1 MSVSKTDKYYR
12 DPNNGAL
19 ISNDNEG
26 LKSYRMQKQK
36 ASQITEMSKD
46 INNLKEEML
55 GIRDALHEILNSFK
69 QEK

>member
-1 MSVSKTDKYYR
+1 MSINKTDKYFR
-12 DPNNGAL
+12 DPNTGAL

-26 LKSYRMQKQK
+26 LKSYKMQKHK

-55 GIRDALHEILNSFK
+55 GIRDALHQILNSFK

>member
-1 MSVSKTDKYYR
+1 MSIKTDKFIR
-12 DPNNGAL
+12 DPNTGAL
-19 ISNDNEG
+19 ISNDVDG

-36 ASQITEMSKD
+36 ASQITEMSED

-55 GIRDALHEILNSFK
+55 GIRDALQEILNSFK

>member
-1 MSVSKTDKYYR
+1 MKVNKTDKFFR
-12 DPNNGAL
+12 DPNTGAL

-26 LKSYRMQKQK
+26 LKSYKMQKQK

-55 GIRDALHEILNSFK
+55 GIRDALHQILNSIK